1 LAVRTGKTARTT
13 GEETMVQK
21 TVKNVV
27 VAALLGAIII
37 IMGSCQQGMA
47 TDETPGEDQQAATEE
62 FQDIDIILNEE
73 SGNWEL
79 PTVRVRRTHRIRFNA
94 GDRMVW
100 MLFPG
105 DFDYVRGKGSFCK
118 TANLLAVTV
127 VPNGY
132 AVIEVPEY
140 FPNPDREQ
148 TIRYSVMFMERGGE
162 KWGDWKYAHGPN
174 TPPGMIIPPGGP

>member
-1 LAVRTGKTARTT
+1 
-13 GEETMVQK
+13 MVQK
-21 TVKNVV
+21 TVKSVV

-47 TDETPGEDQQAATEE
+47 TDEKPGEDPTAATLKIQNVE
-62 FQDIDIILNEE
+62 IILNEKT
-73 SGNWEL
+73 GNWEL
-79 PTVRVRRTHRIRFNA
+79 PTLTVPRKHRIQFNA

-105 DFDYVRGKGSFCK
+105 DFDYVEGEGTFCK
-118 TANLLAVTV
+118 TENLLAVTV

-132 AVIEVPEY
+132 AVIKVPEY

-148 TIRYSVMFMERGGE
+148 TIRYSVMFMERDGE
-162 KWGDWKYAHGPN
+162 SWGDWKYAHGPN
-174 TPPGMIIPPGGP
+174 TPPGMIIP